1 MHFTESC
8 PSGRR
13 STIGNRVGVKS
24 VSGVQIPDSPPAP
37 SHGLLPPNGPCSIP
51 CGGVAEWL
59 NAAVSKTVYPVS
71 PGTRVR
77 IPPPPPV
84 CFLSEP
90 SVARFS
96 LRIARTQHS
105 KAPVAARLVA
115 ATARRGNR
123 LLRQPLAAAKGGAR
137 RQQAA
142 PRPPRDYRAG
152 TLLEPNSIKQPQRA
166 PRARA
171 NTVRPAP
178 SGSSAFTPY
187 AFPTSTVSRL
197 GQVVT
202 CRLSGIWS
210 SVSHISAG
218 KV

>member
-37 SHGLLPPNGPCSIP
+37 SHSPLPRTGLCSIP

-84 CFLSEP
+84 YFPGEP

-96 LRIARTQHS
+96 LWIAKNQHS

-115 ATARRGNR
+115 ATVRCGNR
-123 LLRQPLAAAKGGAR
+123 SPQQGAAQGGSKLRLAPAIIA
-137 RQQAA
+137 QA
-142 PRPPRDYRAG
+142 YRWNPTA
-152 TLLEPNSIKQPQRA
+152 QPQRA
-166 PRARA
+166 PRTHA
-171 NTVRPAP
+171 NTVHPAS
-178 SGSSAFTPY
+178 SGGSAFTRY
-187 AFPTSTVSRL
+187 AFPTATVSRL

-202 CRLSGIWS
+202 CRLRGIWS

>member
-84 CFLSEP
+84 YFLSEP
-90 SVARFS
+90 PVARFS
-96 LRIARTQHS
+96 LWIARTQYS
-105 KAPVAARLVA
+105 KAPVAARLI
-115 ATARRGNR
+115 
-123 LLRQPLAAAKGGAR
+123 AAKCGAR
-137 RQQAA
+137 RQQAT
-142 PRPPRDYRAG
+142 PRPRNYRVG
-152 TLLEPNSIKQPQRA
+152 TLLEPNSIKQPRRA
-166 PRARA
+166 PRA
-171 NTVRPAP
+171 NTARPAP
-178 SGSSAFTPY
+178 SGGSAFTRY
-187 AFPTSTVSRL
+187 AFPTETVGRR
-197 GQVVT
+197 GQVET
-202 CRLSGIWS
+202 CRLSGVWS
-210 SVSHISAG
+210 SASHASAG

>member
-142 PRPPRDYRAG
+142 PRPPAIIAQAHCWNPTASNSLNGHRAHAR
-152 TLLEPNSIKQPQRA
+152 TQYAQ
-166 PRARA
+166 PRAA
-171 NTVRPAP
+171 AALLPPTP
-178 SGSSAFTPY
+178 SPRQ
-187 AFPTSTVSRL
+187 P
-197 GQVVT
+197 
-202 CRLSGIWS
+202 
-210 SVSHISAG
+210 SAG
-218 KV
+218 SARW

>member
-84 CFLSEP
+84 ALFKRALA
-90 SVARFS
+90 ARFS
-96 LRIARTQHS
+96 LSIAKARRS
-105 KAPVAARLVA
+105 KAS
-115 ATARRGNR
+115 
-123 LLRQPLAAAKGGAR
+123 AAAGGGGDG

-142 PRPPRDYRAG
+142 PRPRGYHRAD
-152 TLLEPNSIKQPQRA
+152 TSPEPNSLNGHLAQAQHPPASRRTGLTPYRPQRFS
-166 PRARA
+166 R
-171 NTVRPAP
+171 
-178 SGSSAFTPY
+178 Y
-187 AFPTSTVSRL
+187 ASLTATVSRR
-197 GQVVT
+197 GQVET
-202 CRLSGIWS
+202 CRFSGVWS
-210 SVSHISAG
+210 SASHASAG
-218 KV
+218 RV

>member
-84 CFLSEP
+84 YFLNEP
-90 SVARFS
+90 PMARFS
-96 LRIARTQHS
+96 LWIARTQYS
-105 KAPVAARLVA
+105 KAPAAARLIA
-115 ATARRGNR
+115 AMVCCGNR
-123 LLRQPLAAAKGGAR
+123 SPQQSAAQGGRKLRTSPQRLSCR
-137 RQQAA
+137 HI
-142 PRPPRDYRAG
+142 AG
-152 TLLEPNSIKQPQRA
+152 TQQPQRA
-166 PRARA
+166 PREHGVLGLMPHRRQRFPPTPSPRQPSSGAA
-171 NTVRPAP
+171 KWKPAGSEA
-178 SGSSAFTPY
+178 SGQAC
-187 AFPTSTVSRL
+187 PTSRRARCNPT
-197 GQVVT
+197 
-202 CRLSGIWS
+202 
-210 SVSHISAG
+210 SHTAAAA
-218 KV
+218 

>member
-24 VSGVQIPDSPPAP
+24 VSGVQIPDSPPVP

-84 CFLSEP
+84 ALFKRALA
-90 SVARFS
+90 ARFS
-96 LRIARTQHS
+96 LSIAKAQRS
-105 KAPVAARLVA
+105 KAS
-115 ATARRGNR
+115 
-123 LLRQPLAAAKGGAR
+123 AAAAGGGAGRQRGLRCSRGR
-137 RQQAA
+137 RKAA
-142 PRPPRDYRAG
+142 ASCASPPWLSRRHNAG
-152 TLLEPNSIKQPQRA
+152 TQQPQRT
-166 PRARA
+166 PRASA
-171 NTVRPAP
+171 AAPASRRTGP
-178 SGSSAFTPY
+178 SAFPATLPL
-187 AFPTSTVSRL
+187 R
-197 GQVVT
+197 Q
-202 CRLSGIWS
+202 R
-210 SVSHISAG
+210 SAG
-218 KV
+218 AARWKPAGSAASGRAHPMPRRAKCNPISHTAAAA